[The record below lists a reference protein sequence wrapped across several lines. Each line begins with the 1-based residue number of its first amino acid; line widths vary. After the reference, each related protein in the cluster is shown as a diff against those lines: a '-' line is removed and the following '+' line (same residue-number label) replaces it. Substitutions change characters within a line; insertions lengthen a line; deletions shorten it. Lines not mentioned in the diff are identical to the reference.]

1 MKQRLS
7 SFNRLLTMRLSS
19 VLLCLFLVN
28 SLQAQI
34 QPFDAWVQ
42 ECNLDSLKQHVR
54 NLTGVDSVI
63 INGSKQIIGSR
74 YMDQAGN
81 AKAASYLKAELERYG
96 YSTNTQNFSALGQN
110 IIAKKTGSLYPDKA
124 FFLTAHY
131 DAIAIPF
138 SLAIG
143 ADDNA
148 SGCAAVLE
156 MARILQT
163 KTLPYTVYFAFFDEE
178 EQGLIGSEAF
188 AGSFDFQATEVQAV
202 INLDMI
208 ANDRNDDRVME
219 LHARPYGNS
228 LEMAEKI
235 QKLND
240 SFAIG
245 LSVEIRNPGTTASD
259 HSSFWDQG
267 ITALLFI
274 EDAQD
279 FNPYYH
285 TKLDSIQYFND
296 SFFLQNTQLALAS
309 LAWFGG
315 QPDSRLLAETPL
327 DLKVKLFPNPAQGN
341 LNVELPEAGHI
352 SIYDTQGELHYSQSV
367 VAGSQR
373 FDLSAFQSGLYLF
386 VFRTEIGQSSTKR
399 LILQP

>member
-1 MKQRLS
+1 
-7 SFNRLLTMRLSS
+7 MRIKL
-19 VLLCLFLVN
+19 VLLSLLFFGTAK
-28 SLQAQI
+28 AQL
-34 QPFDAWVQ
+34 QPFDAWIQ
-42 ECNLDSLKQHVR
+42 ECNLDSLKQQVK
-54 NLTGVDSVI
+54 NLTGVDTVL
-63 INGSKQIIGSR
+63 INGIKQTIGSR
-74 YMDQAGN
+74 YMDQPGN
-81 AKAASYLKAELERYG
+81 AKAASYLKAELERFG
-96 YSTNTQNFSALGQN
+96 YTTNTQSFSALGQN

-131 DAIAIPF
+131 DAIAVPF

-156 MARILQT
+156 MARILQD

-178 EQGLIGSEAF
+178 EQGLIGSEAY
-188 AGSFDFQATEVQAV
+188 AGSFDFQGTEVQAV
-202 INLDMI
+202 LNLDMI
-208 ANDRNDDRVME
+208 ANDRNNDRVME

-228 LEMAEKI
+228 LELAEKI

-240 SFAIG
+240 SFDIG
-245 LSVEIRNPGTTASD
+245 LTIEIRNPGTTASD

-267 ITALLFI
+267 VTAILFI

-285 TKLDSIQYFND
+285 TRFDSIQYFND

-309 LAWFGG
+309 LGWFGG
-315 QPDSRLLAETPL
+315 QADSRLSTETAL
-327 DLKVKLFPNPAQGN
+327 DLKVKFFPNPTQGLVYMELPQNGSISVYDAQGKHVQTETVTEGNSPLN
-341 LNVELPEAGHI
+341 LHA
-352 SIYDTQGELHYSQSV
+352 YQ
-367 VAGSQR
+367 A
-373 FDLSAFQSGLYLF
+373 GLYF
-386 VFRTEIGQSSTKR
+386 VVYTTESGQSSSKR